1 MRYLSTLAASLT
13 AALFLLTLGCPA
25 LSHTDEHE
33 EGTNPPGDHNY
44 FDFGNPG
51 GGHGD
56 DDDTPTGDDD
66 DDATGGAC
74 QEFVDT
80 VCACDGVD
88 EYFEMLET
96 TCEEMYQELLDI
108 GDDAACGQALDAFFA
123 AGGCDQ
129 FDVLGDD
136 DDTA

>member
-13 AALFLLTLGCPA
+13 AVLFLLTIGCPA
-25 LSHTDEHE
+25 LSHSDEHE

-44 FDFGNPG
+44 FDFGIPG

-56 DDDTPTGDDD
+56 DDDIPTGDDD
-66 DDATGGAC
+66 DATGDAC

-80 VCACDGVD
+80 ICACPGIDD
-88 EYFEMLET
+88 YFDMLET
-96 TCEEMYQELLDI
+96 TCEETYQELIDI
-108 GDDAACGQALDAFFA
+108 GDNTACEQALEAFYA
-123 AGGCDQ
+123 GGGCDQ
-129 FDVLGDD
+129 FTDLGDD